1 MNPLEVAQQILD
13 EELAEDAKALFKK
26 NRDEKGVKGTAE
38 EYHED
43 EEEKDVIDEEEH
55 DAASIF
61 NANVLA
67 KMKEREEGAHEE
79 DEGYHEGMHEM
90 DHEED
95 EGYHEGMH
103 EGAHEDEEEEGFTKE
118 EIEELAQLIGSS
130 ITEKKKAKFA
140 DDDDEYES
148 VHEGAHEEEEG
159 MHEGEHEEEYDVDGV
174 ISDYNKSS
182 VDSVAAV
189 GRQISG
195 RAKRGAAAGAGAQD
209 KFVEKYTYEMG
220 DEHVNALFEGE
231 GLEEEFKFKAKTI
244 FEAAVNDRVS
254 EIQNELQESY
264 SEWADLKVEKIRDG
278 LVERVDSYLNYV
290 IKEWM
295 EENKL
300 ALENGIQNEINE
312 SFVNGIKTLFE
323 THNINFPDTQ
333 MNVVEELETRVQAIE
348 EEKQQ
353 LASYYDEKLNEELKN
368 NISLNEEIEDLR
380 RREIIR
386 EATEDIPLSQAERLE
401 NLAEGV
407 DFVDEDSFA
416 RSMETLKE
424 NYFNRKASRSPIVD
438 DLRVLKEEIV
448 ADEAENSIN
457 LTESMQAY
465 SKALTR
471 YGKD

>member
-1 MNPLEVAQQILD
+1 M
-13 EELAEDAKALFKK
+13 
-26 NRDEKGVKGTAE
+26 
-38 EYHED
+38 
-43 EEEKDVIDEEEH
+43 
-55 DAASIF
+55 
-61 NANVLA
+61 
-67 KMKEREEGAHEE
+67 
-79 DEGYHEGMHEM
+79 
-90 DHEED
+90 
-95 EGYHEGMH
+95 
-103 EGAHEDEEEEGFTKE
+103 
-118 EIEELAQLIGSS
+118 
-130 ITEKKKAKFA
+130 
-140 DDDDEYES
+140 
-148 VHEGAHEEEEG
+148 
-159 MHEGEHEEEYDVDGV
+159 
-174 ISDYNKSS
+174 
-182 VDSVAAV
+182 
-189 GRQISG
+189 
-195 RAKRGAAAGAGAQD
+195 
-209 KFVEKYTYEMG
+209 
-220 DEHVNALFEGE
+220 
-231 GLEEEFKFKAKTI
+231 
-244 FEAAVNDRVS
+244 
-254 EIQNELQESY
+254 
-264 SEWADLKVEKIRDG
+264 KVEKIRDG
-278 LVERVDSYLNYV
+278 LVERMDSYLNYV

-386 EATEDIPLSQAERLE
+386 EATDDIPLSQAERLE

-424 NYFNRKASRSPIVD
+424 NYFNRKAARSPIVD

-448 ADEAENSIN
+448 ADEADNSIN

>member
-1 MNPLEVAQQILD
+1 M
-13 EELAEDAKALFKK
+13 
-26 NRDEKGVKGTAE
+26 
-38 EYHED
+38 
-43 EEEKDVIDEEEH
+43 
-55 DAASIF
+55 
-61 NANVLA
+61 
-67 KMKEREEGAHEE
+67 
-79 DEGYHEGMHEM
+79 
-90 DHEED
+90 
-95 EGYHEGMH
+95 
-103 EGAHEDEEEEGFTKE
+103 
-118 EIEELAQLIGSS
+118 
-130 ITEKKKAKFA
+130 
-140 DDDDEYES
+140 
-148 VHEGAHEEEEG
+148 
-159 MHEGEHEEEYDVDGV
+159 

-220 DEHVNALFEGE
+220 DEHVSALFEGE

-386 EATEDIPLSQAERLE
+386 EATDDIPLSQAERLE

-424 NYFNRKASRSPIVD
+424 NYFNRKAAQSPIID

-448 ADEAENSIN
+448 ADEADNSIN

>member
-1 MNPLEVAQQILD
+1 MNPLEVAQQILE
-13 EELAEDAKALFKK
+13 EELDEDAKALFKK
-26 NRDEKGVKGTAE
+26 NRDEKGVKGSAE
-38 EYHED
+38 EYHDD
-43 EEEKDVIDEEEH
+43 EEEKKVIDEAEH

-61 NANVLA
+61 NANVKA
-67 KMKEREEGAHEE
+67 KQAER
-79 DEGYHEGMHEM
+79 D
-90 DHEED
+90 
-95 EGYHEGMH
+95 
-103 EGAHEDEEEEGFTKE
+103 EGAHEDEEEEGYHEGSHDDEEGFTKE

-130 ITEKKKAKFA
+130 LNEKKKAKFA

-148 VHEGAHEEEEG
+148 VDESAHEEEEG
-159 MHEGEHEEEYDVDGV
+159 MHEGEHEESYEEDSL
-174 ISDYNKSS
+174 ISDYNKTS

-189 GRQISG
+189 SG
-195 RAKRGAAAGAGAQD
+195 QVKARVGRGAAAAASAKD
-209 KFVEKYTYEMG
+209 AFSAVSEYNYSMG
-220 DEHVNALFEGE
+220 DEHMNALFEGE
-231 GLEEEFKFKAKTI
+231 SLEEEFKFKAKTI
-244 FEAAVNDRVS
+244 FESAVNDRVS

-368 NISLNEEIEDLR
+368 NISLNEEVEDLR
-380 RREIIR
+380 RKEIIR
-386 EATEDIPLSQAERLE
+386 EATDDIPLSQAERLE

-407 DFVDEDSFA
+407 DFVDENSFA

-424 NYFNRKASRSPIVD
+424 NYFNRKAARSPIVD

-448 ADEAENSIN
+448 ADEADNSIN

>member
-26 NRDEKGVKGTAE
+26 NRDEKGVKGSAE
-38 EYHED
+38 EYQD
-43 EEEKDVIDEEEH
+43 DDEEKDMIDEEEH

-79 DEGYHEGMHEM
+79 EEEGYHEGMHEKKGLRYA
-90 DHEED
+90 DDDEEY
-95 EGYHEGMH
+95 ESVNEGMH
-103 EGAHEDEEEEGFTKE
+103 ED
-118 EIEELAQLIGSS
+118 
-130 ITEKKKAKFA
+130 
-140 DDDDEYES
+140 
-148 VHEGAHEEEEG
+148 
-159 MHEGEHEEEYDVDGV
+159 EHEEEYDVDGL
-174 ISDYNKSS
+174 ISDYNQSS

-195 RAKRGAAAGAGAQD
+195 RASRGAAAGADAQD
-209 KFVEKYTYEMG
+209 RFVEKYTYEMG

-231 GLEEEFKFKAKTI
+231 SLEEEFKFKAKTI

-300 ALENGIQNEINE
+300 ALESGIQNEINE

-353 LASYYDEKLNEELKN
+353 LASYYDQKLNEELAN

-386 EATEDIPLSQAERLE
+386 EATDDIPLSQAERLE

-424 NYFNRKASRSPIVD
+424 NYFNRKAAQSPIVD

-448 ADEAENSIN
+448 AEEADNPID

>member
-1 MNPLEVAQQILD
+1 MNPLEVAQQILE
-13 EELAEDAKALFKK
+13 EELDEDAKALFKR
-26 NRDEKGVKGTAE
+26 NRDEKGVKGSAE

-43 EEEKDVIDEEEH
+43 DEEKKVIDEAEH

-61 NANVLA
+61 NANVKA
-67 KMKEREEGAHEE
+67 KQAEREEGAHEE
-79 DEGYHEGMHEM
+79 DEGYHEGMHE
-90 DHEED
+90 
-95 EGYHEGMH
+95 
-103 EGAHEDEEEEGFTKE
+103 GAHDDEEEEGFTKE

-159 MHEGEHEEEYDVDGV
+159 MHEGEHEESYDEDSL
-174 ISDYNKSS
+174 ISDYNKTS

-189 GRQISG
+189 SG
-195 RAKRGAAAGAGAQD
+195 QVKARVGRGAAAGASAKD
-209 KFVEKYTYEMG
+209 AFSAVSEYNYSMG
-220 DEHVNALFEGE
+220 DDHMDALFEGE
-231 GLEEEFKFKAKTI
+231 SLEEEFKFKAKTI

-254 EIQNELQESY
+254 QIQNELQESY

-333 MNVVEELETRVQAIE
+333 MNVVEHLETRVQAIE

-386 EATEDIPLSQAERLE
+386 EATDDIPLSQAERLE

-424 NYFNRKASRSPIVD
+424 NYFNRKAARSPIVD

-448 ADEAENSIN
+448 ADEADNSIN

>member
-1 MNPLEVAQQILD
+1 MNPLEVAQQILE
-13 EELAEDAKALFKK
+13 EELDEDAKALFKR
-26 NRDEKGVKGTAE
+26 NRDEKGVKGSAE

-43 EEEKDVIDEEEH
+43 DEEKKVIDEAEH

-61 NANVLA
+61 NANVKA
-67 KMKEREEGAHEE
+67 KQAEREEGAHEE
-79 DEGYHEGMHEM
+79 DEGYHEGMHE
-90 DHEED
+90 
-95 EGYHEGMH
+95 
-103 EGAHEDEEEEGFTKE
+103 GAHDDEEEEGFTKE

-159 MHEGEHEEEYDVDGV
+159 MHEGEHEESYEEDSL
-174 ISDYNKSS
+174 ISDYNKTS
-182 VDSVAAV
+182 VDSVSAA
-189 GRQISG
+189 SG
-195 RAKRGAAAGAGAQD
+195 QVTARAGRGAAAGASAKD
-209 KFVEKYTYEMG
+209 AFSAVSEYNYSMG
-220 DEHVNALFEGE
+220 DDHMDALFEGE
-231 GLEEEFKFKAKTI
+231 SLEEEFKFKAKTI

-254 EIQNELQESY
+254 QIQNELQESY

-300 ALENGIQNEINE
+300 ALESGIQNEINE

-386 EATEDIPLSQAERLE
+386 EATDDIPLSQAERLE

-424 NYFNRKASRSPIVD
+424 NYFNRKAARSPIVD

-448 ADEAENSIN
+448 ADEADNSIN

>member
-1 MNPLEVAQQILD
+1 MNPLEVAQQILE
-13 EELAEDAKALFKK
+13 EELEEDAKALFKK
-26 NRDEKGVKGTAE
+26 NRDEVGVKGTAE

-43 EEEKDVIDEEEH
+43 DEEKEAIDED

-61 NANVLA
+61 NANVKA
-67 KMKEREEGAHEE
+67 KQAERDEGA
-79 DEGYHEGMHEM
+79 
-90 DHEED
+90 HEED

-159 MHEGEHEEEYDVDGV
+159 MHEGEHEESYEEDSL
-174 ISDYNKSS
+174 ISDYNKTS

-189 GRQISG
+189 GGQIKARVG
-195 RAKRGAAAGAGAQD
+195 RGSAAGASAKD
-209 KFVEKYTYEMG
+209 AFSAVSEYNYSMG
-220 DEHVNALFEGE
+220 DEHMDALFEGE
-231 GLEEEFKFKAKTI
+231 SLEEEFKFKAKTI

-254 EIQNELQESY
+254 QIQNELQESY
-264 SEWADLKVEKIRDG
+264 SDWADLKVEKIRDG

-353 LASYYDEKLNEELKN
+353 LAFYYDEKINEELKN

-386 EATEDIPLSQAERLE
+386 EATDDIPLSQAERLE

-424 NYFNRKASRSPIVD
+424 NYFNRKAARSPIVD

-448 ADEAENSIN
+448 ADEADNSIN

>member
-1 MNPLEVAQQILD
+1 MNPLEVAQQILE
-13 EELAEDAKALFKK
+13 EELDEDAKALFKK
-26 NRDEKGVKGTAE
+26 NRDEKGVKGSAE

-43 EEEKDVIDEEEH
+43 DEEKKVIDEAEH

-61 NANVLA
+61 NANVKA
-67 KMKEREEGAHEE
+67 KQAEREEGAHEE
-79 DEGYHEGMHEM
+79 EEGA
-90 DHEED
+90 HEED

-159 MHEGEHEEEYDVDGV
+159 MHEGEHEESYEEDSL
-174 ISDYNKSS
+174 ISDYNKTS

-189 GRQISG
+189 SG
-195 RAKRGAAAGAGAQD
+195 QVKARVGRGAAAAASAKD
-209 KFVEKYTYEMG
+209 AFSAVSEYNYSMG
-220 DEHVNALFEGE
+220 DEHMDALFEGE
-231 GLEEEFKFKAKTI
+231 SLEEEFKFKAKTI

-254 EIQNELQESY
+254 QIQNELQESY
-264 SEWADLKVEKIRDG
+264 SDWADLKVEKIRDG
-278 LVERVDSYLNYV
+278 LVERMDSYLNYV

-380 RREIIR
+380 RKEIIR
-386 EATEDIPLSQAERLE
+386 EATDDIPLSQAERLE

-424 NYFNRKASRSPIVD
+424 NYFNRKAAQSPIID

-448 ADEAENSIN
+448 ADEADNPID

>member
-1 MNPLEVAQQILD
+1 MNPLEVAQQILE
-13 EELAEDAKALFKK
+13 EELDEDAKALFKK
-26 NRDEKGVKGTAE
+26 NRDEKGVKGSAE
-38 EYHED
+38 EYHDD
-43 EEEKDVIDEEEH
+43 EEEKKVIDEAEH

-61 NANVLA
+61 NANVKA
-67 KMKEREEGAHEE
+67 KQAER
-79 DEGYHEGMHEM
+79 D
-90 DHEED
+90 
-95 EGYHEGMH
+95 
-103 EGAHEDEEEEGFTKE
+103 EGAHEDEEEEGYHEGSHDDEEEGFTKE

-130 ITEKKKAKFA
+130 LNEKKKAKFA

-148 VHEGAHEEEEG
+148 VDESAHEEEEGAHEEEEG
-159 MHEGEHEEEYDVDGV
+159 VHEGEHDEDYEEDSL
-174 ISDYNKSS
+174 ISDYNKTS

-189 GRQISG
+189 SGQIKARVG
-195 RAKRGAAAGAGAQD
+195 RGAAAAASAKD
-209 KFVEKYTYEMG
+209 AFSAVSEYNYSMG
-220 DEHVNALFEGE
+220 DEHMDALFEGE
-231 GLEEEFKFKAKTI
+231 SLEEEFKFKAKTI

-254 EIQNELQESY
+254 QIQNELQESY
-264 SEWADLKVEKIRDG
+264 SDWADLKVEKIRDG
-278 LVERVDSYLNYV
+278 LVERMDSYLNYV

-353 LASYYDEKLNEELKN
+353 LASYYDEKLNEEMKN

-380 RREIIR
+380 RKEIIR
-386 EATEDIPLSQAERLE
+386 EATDDIPLSQAERLE

-424 NYFNRKASRSPIVD
+424 NYFNRKAAQSPIID

-448 ADEAENSIN
+448 ADEADNPID

>member
-26 NRDEKGVKGTAE
+26 NRDEKGVKGSAE

-43 EEEKDVIDEEEH
+43 EEEKDMIDEEEH

-79 DEGYHEGMHEM
+79 EEEGYHEGMHEM

-103 EGAHEDEEEEGFTKE
+103 E
-118 EIEELAQLIGSS
+118 
-130 ITEKKKAKFA
+130 KKGLRYA
-140 DDDDEYES
+140 DDDEEYES
-148 VHEGAHEEEEG
+148 VNEGAHEEEEG
-159 MHEGEHEEEYDVDGV
+159 MHEGEHEEEYDVDGL
-174 ISDYNKSS
+174 ISDYNQSS

-209 KFVEKYTYEMG
+209 RFVEKYTYEMG

-300 ALENGIQNEINE
+300 ALESGIQNEINE

-353 LASYYDEKLNEELKN
+353 LASYYDQKLNEELKN

-386 EATEDIPLSQAERLE
+386 EATDDIPLSQAERLE

-424 NYFNRKASRSPIVD
+424 NYFNRKATQSPIID

-448 ADEAENSIN
+448 ADEADNPID

>member
-1 MNPLEVAQQILD
+1 MNPLEVAQQILE
-13 EELAEDAKALFKK
+13 EELDEDAKALFKK
-26 NRDEKGVKGTAE
+26 NRDEKGVKGSAE

-43 EEEKDVIDEEEH
+43 DEEKKVIDEAEH

-61 NANVLA
+61 NANVKA
-67 KMKEREEGAHEE
+67 KQAEREEGA
-79 DEGYHEGMHEM
+79 
-90 DHEED
+90 HEED

-159 MHEGEHEEEYDVDGV
+159 MHEGEHEESYEEDSL
-174 ISDYNKSS
+174 ISDYNKTS

-189 GRQISG
+189 SG
-195 RAKRGAAAGAGAQD
+195 QVRARVGRGAAAAASAKD
-209 KFVEKYTYEMG
+209 AFSAVSEYNYSMG
-220 DEHVNALFEGE
+220 DEHMDALFEGE
-231 GLEEEFKFKAKTI
+231 SLEEEFKFKAKTI

-254 EIQNELQESY
+254 QIQNELQESY
-264 SEWADLKVEKIRDG
+264 SDWADLKVEKIRDG
-278 LVERVDSYLNYV
+278 LVERMDSYLNYV

-386 EATEDIPLSQAERLE
+386 EATDDIPLSQAERLE

-424 NYFNRKASRSPIVD
+424 NYFNRKAARSPIVD

-448 ADEAENSIN
+448 ADEADNSID

>member
-13 EELAEDAKALFKK
+13 EELAEDAKALFKR
-26 NRDEKGVKGTAE
+26 NRDEKGVKGSAE

-43 EEEKDVIDEEEH
+43 DEEKDVIDEA

-61 NANVLA
+61 NANVKA
-67 KMKEREEGAHEE
+67 KQAEREEGA
-79 DEGYHEGMHEM
+79 
-90 DHEED
+90 HEED

-159 MHEGEHEEEYDVDGV
+159 MHEGEHEESYEEDSL
-174 ISDYNKSS
+174 ISDYNKTS
-182 VDSVAAV
+182 VDSVSAA
-189 GRQISG
+189 SG
-195 RAKRGAAAGAGAQD
+195 QVTARAGRGAAAGASAKD
-209 KFVEKYTYEMG
+209 AFSAVSEYNYSMG
-220 DEHVNALFEGE
+220 DDHMDALFEGE
-231 GLEEEFKFKAKTI
+231 SLEEEFKFKAKTI

-254 EIQNELQESY
+254 QIQNKLQESY

-333 MNVVEELETRVQAIE
+333 MNVVEHLETRVQAIE

-380 RREIIR
+380 RKEIIR
-386 EATEDIPLSQAERLE
+386 EATDDIPLSQAERLE

-424 NYFNRKASRSPIVD
+424 NYFNRKAARSPIVD

-448 ADEAENSIN
+448 ADEADNSIN

>member
-1 MNPLEVAQQILD
+1 MNPLEVAQQILE
-13 EELAEDAKALFKK
+13 EELDEDAKALFKK
-26 NRDEKGVKGTAE
+26 NRDEKGVKGSAD
-38 EYHED
+38 EYPEDD
-43 EEEKDVIDEEEH
+43 EEKKVIDEAEH

-61 NANVLA
+61 NANVKA
-67 KMKEREEGAHEE
+67 KQAEREEGA
-79 DEGYHEGMHEM
+79 
-90 DHEED
+90 HEED

-159 MHEGEHEEEYDVDGV
+159 MHEGEHEESYEEDSL
-174 ISDYNKSS
+174 ISDYNKTS

-189 GRQISG
+189 SG
-195 RAKRGAAAGAGAQD
+195 QVKARVGRGAAAAASAKD
-209 KFVEKYTYEMG
+209 AFSAVSEYNYSMG
-220 DEHVNALFEGE
+220 DEHMDALFEGE
-231 GLEEEFKFKAKTI
+231 SLEEEFKFKAKTI

-254 EIQNELQESY
+254 QIQNELQESY
-264 SEWADLKVEKIRDG
+264 SDWADLKVEKIRDG
-278 LVERVDSYLNYV
+278 LVERMDSYLNYV

-312 SFVNGIKTLFE
+312 SFVNGLKTLFE

-386 EATEDIPLSQAERLE
+386 EATDDIPLSQAERLE

-424 NYFNRKASRSPIVD
+424 NYFNRKAAQSPIID

-448 ADEAENSIN
+448 ADEADNSIN

>member
-26 NRDEKGVKGTAE
+26 NRDEKGVKGSAE

-43 EEEKDVIDEEEH
+43 DEEKDVIDEA

-61 NANVLA
+61 NANVKA
-67 KMKEREEGAHEE
+67 KQAEREEGA
-79 DEGYHEGMHEM
+79 
-90 DHEED
+90 HEED

-159 MHEGEHEEEYDVDGV
+159 MHEGEHEESYEEDSL
-174 ISDYNKSS
+174 ISDYNKTS
-182 VDSVAAV
+182 VDSVSAA
-189 GRQISG
+189 SG
-195 RAKRGAAAGAGAQD
+195 QVTARAGRGAAAGASAKD
-209 KFVEKYTYEMG
+209 AFSAVSEYNYSMG
-220 DEHVNALFEGE
+220 DDHMDALFEGE
-231 GLEEEFKFKAKTI
+231 SLEEEFKFKAKTI

-254 EIQNELQESY
+254 QIQNELQESY

-380 RREIIR
+380 RKEIIR
-386 EATEDIPLSQAERLE
+386 EATDDIPLSQAERLE

-424 NYFNRKASRSPIVD
+424 NYFNRKAARSPIVD

-448 ADEAENSIN
+448 ADEADNSIN

>member
-1 MNPLEVAQQILD
+1 MNPLEVAQQILE
-13 EELAEDAKALFKK
+13 EELDEDAKALFKK
-26 NRDEKGVKGTAE
+26 NRDEKGVKGSAE

-43 EEEKDVIDEEEH
+43 DEEKKVIDEAEH

-61 NANVLA
+61 NANVKA
-67 KMKEREEGAHEE
+67 KQAEREEGA
-79 DEGYHEGMHEM
+79 
-90 DHEED
+90 HEED

-159 MHEGEHEEEYDVDGV
+159 MHEGEHEESYEEDSL
-174 ISDYNKSS
+174 ISDYNKTS

-189 GRQISG
+189 SG
-195 RAKRGAAAGAGAQD
+195 QVKARVGRGAAAAASAKD
-209 KFVEKYTYEMG
+209 AFSAVSEYNYSMG
-220 DEHVNALFEGE
+220 DEHMDALFEGE
-231 GLEEEFKFKAKTI
+231 SLEEEFKFKAKTI

-254 EIQNELQESY
+254 QIQNELQESY
-264 SEWADLKVEKIRDG
+264 SDWADLKVEKIRDG
-278 LVERVDSYLNYV
+278 LVERMDSYLNYV

-386 EATEDIPLSQAERLE
+386 EATDDIPLSQAERLE

-448 ADEAENSIN
+448 ADEADNPID

>member
-79 DEGYHEGMHEM
+79 DEGYHEGMHE
-90 DHEED
+90 
-95 EGYHEGMH
+95 
-103 EGAHEDEEEEGFTKE
+103 GAHEDEEEEGFTKE
-118 EIEELAQLIGSS
+118 EIEELAQLIG
-130 ITEKKKAKFA
+130 EKRKAKFA

-148 VHEGAHEEEEG
+148 VHEG
-159 MHEGEHEEEYDVDGV
+159 EHEEEFDSEGV

-220 DEHVNALFEGE
+220 DEHVSALFEGE

-386 EATEDIPLSQAERLE
+386 EATDDIPLSQAERLE

-424 NYFNRKASRSPIVD
+424 NYFNRKAAQSPIID

-448 ADEAENSIN
+448 ADEADNSIN

>member
-1 MNPLEVAQQILD
+1 MNPLEVAQQILE
-13 EELAEDAKALFKK
+13 EELDEDAKALFKK
-26 NRDEKGVKGTAE
+26 NRDEKGVKGSAE

-43 EEEKDVIDEEEH
+43 DEEKKVIDEAEH

-61 NANVLA
+61 NANVKA
-67 KMKEREEGAHEE
+67 KQAEREEGA
-79 DEGYHEGMHEM
+79 
-90 DHEED
+90 HEED

-159 MHEGEHEEEYDVDGV
+159 MHEGEHEESYEEDSL
-174 ISDYNKSS
+174 ISDYNKTS

-189 GRQISG
+189 SG
-195 RAKRGAAAGAGAQD
+195 QVKARVGRGAAAAASAKD
-209 KFVEKYTYEMG
+209 AFSAVSEYNYSMG
-220 DEHVNALFEGE
+220 DEHMDALFEGE
-231 GLEEEFKFKAKTI
+231 SLEEEFKFKAKTI

-254 EIQNELQESY
+254 QIQNELQESY
-264 SEWADLKVEKIRDG
+264 SDWADLKVEKIRDG
-278 LVERVDSYLNYV
+278 LVERMDSYLNYV

-386 EATEDIPLSQAERLE
+386 EATDDIPLSQAERLE

-448 ADEAENSIN
+448 ADEAENPIN

>member
-26 NRDEKGVKGTAE
+26 NRDEKGVKGSAE
-38 EYHED
+38 EYQD
-43 EEEKDVIDEEEH
+43 DDEEKDMIDEEEH

-79 DEGYHEGMHEM
+79 EEEGYHEGMHEKKGLRYA
-90 DHEED
+90 DDDEEY
-95 EGYHEGMH
+95 ESVNEGMH
-103 EGAHEDEEEEGFTKE
+103 ED
-118 EIEELAQLIGSS
+118 
-130 ITEKKKAKFA
+130 
-140 DDDDEYES
+140 
-148 VHEGAHEEEEG
+148 
-159 MHEGEHEEEYDVDGV
+159 EHEEEYDVDGL
-174 ISDYNKSS
+174 ISDYNQSS
-182 VDSVAAV
+182 VDSVASV

-195 RAKRGAAAGAGAQD
+195 RAKRGAAAGADAQD
-209 KFVEKYTYEMG
+209 RFVEKYTYEMG

-231 GLEEEFKFKAKTI
+231 SLEEEFKFKAKTI

-300 ALENGIQNEINE
+300 ALESGIQNEINE

-353 LASYYDEKLNEELKN
+353 LASYYDQKLNEELAN

-386 EATEDIPLSQAERLE
+386 EATDDIPLSQAERLE

-424 NYFNRKASRSPIVD
+424 NYFNRKAAQSPIID

-448 ADEAENSIN
+448 ADEADNPID

>member
-1 MNPLEVAQQILD
+1 MKILVIGDSCIDTFVYCHIDRLCPEAPVPVLQPGYKSTNPGMAGNVAANLEALGAEVDLLTNSEMIEKTRYVDIKSGQMIMRLD
-13 EELAEDAKALFKK
+13 D
-26 NRDEKGVKGTAE
+26 NDECE
-38 EYHED
+38 EYEGVFETVD
-43 EEEKDVIDEEEH
+43 Y
-55 DAASIF
+55 DAI
-61 NANVLA
+61 
-67 KMKEREEGAHEE
+67 
-79 DEGYHEGMHEM
+79 
-90 DHEED
+90 
-95 EGYHEGMH
+95 
-103 EGAHEDEEEEGFTKE
+103 
-118 EIEELAQLIGSS
+118 
-130 ITEKKKAKFA
+130 
-140 DDDDEYES
+140 
-148 VHEGAHEEEEG
+148 
-159 MHEGEHEEEYDVDGV
+159 V

-300 ALENGIQNEINE
+300 ALESGIQNEINE

-353 LASYYDEKLNEELKN
+353 LASYYDQKLNEELKN

-386 EATEDIPLSQAERLE
+386 EATDDIPLSQAERLE

-424 NYFNRKASRSPIVD
+424 NYFNRKAAQSPIVD

-448 ADEAENSIN
+448 AEEADNPIDLS
-457 LTESMQAY
+457 ESMQAY